1 MKLHEFCLVS
11 WSLTLHTCTKKWVN
25 TSKRY
30 CKLNT
35 RLLSP
40 VFASFSRTRRFWLSQ
55 NSIFQCLIPNISNFV
70 AMSHC
75 FLFLH
80 AALWDFPIV
89 LGGKKTIA
97 EKAVFTH
104 LPWSFLH
111 NFGYL
116 GFTAMPSNRL
126 FLLFILLSFG
136 SFRQE
141 GEISINSSSQ
151 LIMMFLHNFFNER
164 KI

>member
-55 NSIFQCLIPNISNFV
+55 NPIFQCLIPNISNFV

-80 AALWDFPIV
+80 AALWDFPNA
-89 LGGKKTIA
+89 LGGWEGRVHTSTLI
-97 EKAVFTH
+97 F
-104 LPWSFLH
+104 FH

-151 LIMMFLHNFFNER
+151 LIMKFLHNFFNER